1 MSQSNDRDHFFQTSD
16 SIATAQRKSAKSKN
30 KNGNPIDLKS
40 KILAVRADP
49 DDANV
54 VYVAEAGGL
63 LRRVNLETNDTK
75 TIYTGAQAPLT
86 SIAFSDDSPEQR
98 TVYAGCWDKTIRS
111 WSISTRKPNPPL
123 TGHRDFVKCLLWTRL
138 SGSPILISGGADAFI
153 VVRDL
158 ASNKILH
165 TIKEHTRGILD
176 LQLDPSSQSVDEILL
191 FSADSAREIRRWRI
205 TTDKVEAIPE
215 TILAHET
222 SVNRLCFEA
231 AGVSDD
237 GAVEADLWTA
247 SSDKTVQHL
256 VRARGWE
263 SDTTLEHPDYVRD
276 VVVSGDGRWVVT
288 ACRDE
293 EVRVWDASSGKL
305 ACTYSGHYEEVTGL
319 ALVNGGRAV
328 VSVSID
334 GTVRKWSLDAAEIGK
349 TKEEAE
355 KASTGDE
362 VKEVPAEEPKTSML
376 TADEEAELA
385 ELMDSDDE

>member
-16 SIATAQRKSAKSKN
+16 SIASAQRKAAKSQN
-30 KNGNPIDLKS
+30 KNGSPIDLKS

-49 DDANV
+49 DNANI
-54 VYVAEAGGL
+54 VYVAQATGL
-63 LRRVNLETNDTK
+63 LRRTNLETNDTK
-75 TIYTGAQAPLT
+75 TTYTGAQAPLT
-86 SIAFSDDSPEQR
+86 SIAFSDDPPEQR
-98 TVYAGCWDKTIRS
+98 TVYAGCWDKTIKS
-111 WSISTRKPNPPL
+111 WSVSTRKPNPPL

-138 SGSPILISGGADAFI
+138 DGNPILISGGADAMI
-153 VVRDL
+153 IIRDL
-158 ASNKILH
+158 TINQILH

-176 LQLDPSSQSVDEILL
+176 IQLDPTSQPADEIHL

-205 TTDKVEAIPE
+205 TVDKAEAISEP
-215 TILAHET
+215 IKAHAT
-222 SVNRLCFEA
+222 SVNRLYFEP

-237 GAVEADLWTA
+237 GAVDADLWTA

-256 VRARGWE
+256 VRSRGWE

-276 VVVSGDGRWVVT
+276 VVVSGDGSWVVT

-305 ACTYSGHYEEVTGL
+305 ACVYSGHFEEVTGL
-319 ALVNGGRAV
+319 ALVKEGREV

-334 GTVRKWSLDAAEIGK
+334 GTVRRWSLDAAEIRK
-349 TKEEAE
+349 TREEAE
-355 KASTGDE
+355 KAGADGG
-362 VKEVPAEEPKTSML
+362 VKEVPAEDSKTSML

-385 ELMDSDDE
+385 ELMDSDDD